1 MIKIATSLGIT
12 CLIVYTAAVFFILL
26 DVTVKHISKSKHA
39 AFFLFALITV
49 LAGNLLIYLVWDISN
64 YTALFPLTVHLPLLF
79 IFCGFTKYRGFKL
92 IFILLTVM
100 VWSSPIMLISNT
112 ISAFFHFKPFYG
124 AIAKLLLL
132 VPLLF
137 ILNRYFKPYFKF
149 MLDHCDTGWKLFS
162 AVPLLAVIATYIN
175 GQYRFVYDI
184 NSWNETAVWRYFI
197 SAMSFLSYILILNY
211 FKQTREKMEAKGT
224 LELLQTQLDGTL
236 LYINSLKNSQ
246 QQADIYFHDLRHH
259 FRLIFGY
266 ASAKDC
272 KAITDYISRMEKSIE
287 AVSPLLF
294 CKNDALNL
302 ILSAFQSKA
311 EKEGISLHININMAD
326 KSPIPDIELCAIFS
340 NGLENAI
347 KATRDITGRPK
358 EIFLSCHTRND
369 QLFLEIKNPY
379 EGIIE
384 FENGC
389 PKASDHREGIG
400 TKSIVLIVEK
410 HGGLYRFETK
420 NGMFILNVI
429 L

>member
-1 MIKIATSLGIT
+1 MDQQTYNSLKAFIWGIAND
-12 CLIVYTAAVFFILL
+12 CLV
-26 DVTVKHISKSKHA
+26 D
-39 AFFLFALITV
+39 
-49 LAGNLLIYLVWDISN
+49 
-64 YTALFPLTVHLPLLF
+64 
-79 IFCGFTKYRGFKL
+79 
-92 IFILLTVM
+92 
-100 VWSSPIMLISNT
+100 
-112 ISAFFHFKPFYG
+112 
-124 AIAKLLLL
+124 
-132 VPLLF
+132 
-137 ILNRYFKPYFKF
+137 
-149 MLDHCDTGWKLFS
+149 
-162 AVPLLAVIATYIN
+162 
-175 GQYRFVYDI
+175 VYDVGDYRKI
-184 NSWNETAVWRYFI
+184 ILPMLVIRRFDAVLEPKHDAVM
-197 SAMSFLSYILILNY
+197 AM
-211 FKQTREKMEAKGT
+211 KKKMEAKGT

-236 LYINSLKNSQ
+236 QYINSLKNSQ

-311 EKEGISLHININMAD
+311 EKEGISLDININMTD
-326 KSPIPDIELCAIFS
+326 KPPIPDIELCAIFS

-400 TKSIVLIVEK
+400 TKSIALIVEK

>member
-1 MIKIATSLGIT
+1 MTKIATSLGIT
-12 CLIVYTAAVFFILL
+12 SIIVYTAAVFFILL
-26 DVTVKHISKSKHA
+26 DVTVKHIWKSKRA
-39 AFFLFALITV
+39 VFFIFALIAV
-49 LAGNLLIYLVWDISN
+49 LAGNLLIYLERDISI
-64 YTALFPLTVHLPLLF
+64 YSELFPLTVHLPMFLLF
-79 IFCGFTKYRGFKL
+79 WGFTKYRKFKL
-92 IFILLTVM
+92 IFILLTAM
-100 VWSSPIMLISNT
+100 VWTSPIMLISNT
-112 ISAFFHFKPFYG
+112 ISAFFDFKPFYG

-184 NSWNETAVWRYFI
+184 DSWNETAVWRYFI

-211 FKQTREKMEAKGT
+211 FKQTREKMEAEGT

-236 LYINSLKNSQ
+236 LYINTLKSSQ
-246 QQADIYFHDLRHH
+246 QQADIYLHDLRHH

-266 ASAKDC
+266 ASAKDY
-272 KAITDYISRMEKSIE
+272 KAITDYINRMEKSIE
-287 AVSPLLF
+287 AVSPLHF

-302 ILSAFQSKA
+302 ILSAFQSEA
-311 EKEGISLHININMAD
+311 EKEGISLHISINMAD
-326 KSPIPDIELCAIFS
+326 QPPIPDIELCAIFS

-347 KATRDITGRPK
+347 KATRDITGCPK
-358 EIFLSCHTRND
+358 EVFLSCHTRNE

-389 PKASDHREGIG
+389 PKASEHRRGIG
-400 TKSIVLIVEK
+400 TKSIALIVEE
-410 HGGLYRFETK
+410 HGGLYRFETQ